1 MRRLNAT
8 LLAVLALAACKKQ
21 EPVPSPSAAPVAAM
35 PSAHGA
41 QAGVTEVKGKVLER
55 LDAPPYSYLRIQTA
69 TGEAWAA
76 VNKTDLGPGAEVT
89 VLNVLPMQNFESP
102 LLKRKFELVYFGSL
116 GGGPPAPHGMAG
128 GMPPAGAGGMPPG
141 GAGGM
146 PPGVGAAPGG
156 MPDMAAQ
163 HAAAARAVAD
173 VGDVHVE
180 KAGGADA
187 RTIAE
192 VYAQRAALKEKGVT
206 VRGKVVKFNE
216 GIMGRNWV
224 HLRDG
229 TGTDKSNDLTVT
241 TDAKVAV
248 GDVVVVKGT
257 VRVDRDVGTGNTYP
271 VIVEDARV
279 VK

>member
-1 MRRLNAT
+1 
-8 LLAVLALAACKKQ
+8 
-21 EPVPSPSAAPVAAM
+21 
-35 PSAHGA
+35 
-41 QAGVTEVKGKVLER
+41 
-55 LDAPPYSYLRIQTA
+55 
-69 TGEAWAA
+69 
-76 VNKTDLGPGAEVT
+76 
-89 VLNVLPMQNFESP
+89 
-102 LLKRKFELVYFGSL
+102 
-116 GGGPPAPHGMAG
+116 
-128 GMPPAGAGGMPPG
+128 
-141 GAGGM
+141 
-146 PPGVGAAPGG
+146 

-163 HAAAARAVAD
+163 HAAAARNVAD
-173 VGDVHVE
+173 VGDVRVE
-180 KAGGADA
+180 KASGADA

-192 VYAQRAALKEKGVT
+192 VYGQRTALKEKGVT

-229 TGTDKSNDLTVT
+229 TGTDKTNDLTVT